1 MSDCVQRSLNSSTLV
16 SREESDLR
24 RGPHGAGPQP
34 RRKRSCPCAVRLG
47 AFLYWTRSFIFY
59 TYVATA
65 RPDRGT
71 VRPTCLCLV

>member
-47 AFLYWTRSFIFY
+47 AFLYIGHDPSFFTR
-59 TYVATA
+59 T
-65 RPDRGT
+65 
-71 VRPTCLCLV
+71 